1 MGSASKTK
9 PEVKIAEKQSGAP
22 HVDRLGL
29 LRTMV
34 RIRKFE
40 EKAAQ
45 AFMQAKIK
53 GFCHLYIG
61 QEAVAV
67 GTISVLEPEDAV
79 ITAYRDHGHALARGL
94 SPRECMAEL
103 FGKST
108 GCSKGKGGSMHFFS
122 AEKKF
127 YGGHGIVAGQTPL
140 GLGIAFAQKY
150 LEKKNIT
157 LCYLG
162 DGAVNQGVF
171 HESMNLASLWKIP
184 IIYIIENNEYAMG
197 TSVARSSAGDL
208 VKRADA
214 YDMAGL
220 SVNGMDLDEV
230 RNKTYEAV
238 QLARTESQPTLLEIK
253 TYRYRGHSMSDP
265 GHYRTREE
273 IEKRKESDPILH
285 FRAHLMDEGI
295 LTPKI
300 YEKIEEEINAE
311 IQDAYDFAESSPEP
325 DPSEIYKDIFTP
337 EDQIPEIPRPLRD

>member
-9 PEVKIAEKQSGAP
+9 PEVKVVEKQNGAP
-22 HVDRLGL
+22 SADRLEL
-29 LRTMV
+29 LRKMV

-61 QEAVAV
+61 QEAVAT

-79 ITAYRDHGHALARGL
+79 ITAYRDHGHALSRGL
-94 SPRECMAEL
+94 TSRECMAEL
-103 FGKST
+103 FGKAT

-122 AEKKF
+122 AEKHF

-197 TSVARSSAGDL
+197 TSIARSSAGDL

-238 QLARTESQPTLLEIK
+238 QLARSESQPTLLEIK

-273 IEKRKESDPILH
+273 IEKRKESDPILL
-285 FRAHLMDEGI
+285 FRARLMDEGI
-295 LTPKI
+295 LTQPLF
-300 YEKIEEEINAE
+300 EKIEEEITAE
-311 IQDAYDFAESSPEP
+311 IQDAYDFADHSPEP
-325 DPSEIYKDIFTP
+325 DTSEIYNDIFSP
-337 EDQIPEIPRPLRD
+337 EDQIPEISRTLRD